1 MKKYLLITLCI
12 LGVFQ
17 LNAQSRAGLRFAPNL
32 SFNRITS
39 QSDTLS
45 ISPAGS
51 GGRFTFGPILDFP
64 LGTTDNYFTTGILY
78 APQRVGVESNSVE
91 GTFQRKEIYN
101 LQFVQVPGTFT
112 FLTDEFALD
121 KRFYIEVGAIFEV
134 KIHEDG
140 KDPDPVL
147 INRFNTFNL
156 VAVIASGV
164 EFAVGTSTTLS
175 LGLGY
180 YRGLGN
186 VVGRQL
192 PTDGNFSIKNDQL
205 SLDFA
210 VRF

>member
-1 MKKYLLITLCI
+1 MIG
-12 LGVFQ
+12 LGD
-17 LNAQSRAGLRFAPNL
+17 LTAQSRAGLKFAPNL
-32 SFNRITS
+32 SFNRIS
-39 QSDTLS
+39 AQSDTLS

-64 LGTTDNYFTTGILY
+64 LGSTDNYFTTGILY
-78 APQRVGVESNSVE
+78 APQRVGVELTNPESSFNRREV
-91 GTFQRKEIYN
+91 YN

-134 KIHEDG
+134 KIHEDA
-140 KDPDPVL
+140 KDPDPLL
-147 INRFNTFNL
+147 IDRFNTFNL
-156 VAVIASGV
+156 VTVLASGV

-175 LGLGY
+175 LGIGY

-192 PTDGNFSIKNDQL
+192 PTDGNFSVKNDQI
-205 SLDFA
+205 SIDFA